1 MNMRGLYL
9 VEGYPYPDLGELE
22 SRGLT
27 HVFYLDNLLLNNYDI
42 VKKNLKSLFKTI
54 ENTNIQLI
62 FVLNAFKSSGSDSL
76 VDPTNTAHRTK
87 LKNALSTLINDF
99 PDLNGISF
107 KDFEWQTW
115 DGYTSDEKSDVLSD
129 FADEIASTIKNLNPY
144 IKFSASMGW
153 RSSTLKSVS
162 SKLDYVITEIFTSNS
177 EGIPIS
183 KAIKTVKEYS
193 EGEVVVELLTHDNAV
208 NLDPRSLS
216 DIYNEIST
224 VIANNGPSYILYASP
239 WIPFGLGFPKV
250 DYSFKEIYI
259 DINLVSKNKKIP
271 ERSSRIMTINF
282 LDQNNDPP
290 SSDLLKTVAGSY
302 KITDQ
307 FTGKIIRDFTS
318 FIPTN
323 YVHELI
329 LTGEDNQIV
338 NPDVSQE
345 NHVITVSIVYGNG
358 RTENSELSVTV
369 LNLLGIE

>member
-1 MNMRGLYL
+1 MRGLYL
-9 VEGYPYPDLGELE
+9 IEGYPYPDLGELE

-27 HVFYLDNLLLNNYDI
+27 HVFYVDNLLLNNYEA
-42 VKKNLKSLFKTI
+42 VQKNLKSLFKTI
-54 ENTNIQLI
+54 EHTKIQLI
-62 FVLNAFKSSGSDSL
+62 YVLNAFKSSGSDSL
-76 VDPTNTAHRTK
+76 VDPTNTGHRTK
-87 LKNALSTLINDF
+87 LKNALSRLIKDF

-115 DGYTSDEKSDVLSD
+115 DGYTSDEKSDILSD
-129 FADEIASTIKNLNPY
+129 FAKEIRTTLKSLNPSL
-144 IKFSASMGW
+144 KFSASMNW

-162 SKLDYVITEIFTSNS
+162 ATVDYAITEIFTSNS

-183 KAIKTVKEYS
+183 KAIQTVKDYS
-193 EGEVVVELLTHDNAV
+193 EGDVVVELLTHDNAV

-224 VIANNGPSYILYASP
+224 VIANNGPSYVLYASP
-239 WIPFGLGFPKV
+239 WIPFGLGFPNV
-250 DYSFKEIYI
+250 DYSFKEIYM
-259 DINLVSKNKKIP
+259 DLNLVSKNKKIP

-290 SSDLLKTVAGSY
+290 SPDLLKTVAGSY

-307 FTGKIIRDFTS
+307 FTGKIIKDFTS

-323 YVHELI
+323 NVQELI
-329 LTGEDNQIV
+329 LSGEDNQIV

-358 RTENSELSVTV
+358 RTENNELSVTV

>member
-9 VEGYPYPDLGELE
+9 VEGYPYPELDELE

-27 HVFYLDNLLLNNYDI
+27 HVFYLDNLLLNNYDT
-42 VKKNLKSLFKTI
+42 VHKNLTSLFETIKT
-54 ENTNIQLI
+54 TNIQLI
-62 FVLNAFKSSGSDSL
+62 FVLNAFKSSNSDSL
-76 VDPTNTAHRTK
+76 VDPTNIAHRTK
-87 LKNALSTLINDF
+87 LKTALSRLIKDF

-107 KDFEWQTW
+107 KEFEWQTW
-115 DGYTSDEKSDVLSD
+115 DGYTSDEKSDILAD
-129 FADEIASTIKNLNPY
+129 FAKEIASTIKDLNPS
-144 IKFSASMGW
+144 IKFSASMNW
-153 RSSTLKSVS
+153 RSSTLRSVS
-162 SKLDYVITEIFTSNS
+162 SQLDYGITEIFTSNS

-183 KAIKTVKEYS
+183 KAIQTVKEYS
-193 EGEVVVELLTHDNAV
+193 KGDVVVELLTHDNAV

-224 VIANNGPSYILYASP
+224 VIANNGPSYVLYASP
-239 WIPFGLGFPKV
+239 WIPFGLGFPEV
-250 DYSFKEIYI
+250 DYSFKEIYM
-259 DINLVSKNKKIP
+259 DLNLVSKNKKIP
-271 ERSSRIMTINF
+271 ERSSRIMAISF

-290 SSDLLKTVAGSY
+290 SPDLLKTVAGSY

-323 YVHELI
+323 YVYELI
-329 LTGEDNQIV
+329 LTGEDNIIV

-358 RTENSELSVTV
+358 RTENNELSVTV

>member
-1 MNMRGLYL
+1 MRGLYL

-27 HVFYLDNLLLNNYDI
+27 HVFYMDNLLLNNYNI
-42 VKKNLKSLFKTI
+42 VQKNLESLFKTI
-54 ENTNIQLI
+54 QNTNIQLI
-62 FVLNAFKSSGSDSL
+62 FVLNAFKSSDSDSL

-87 LKNALSTLINDF
+87 LKNGLSRLIKDF

-115 DGYTSDEKSDVLSD
+115 DGYTSDEKSDILSD
-129 FADEIASTIKNLNPY
+129 FAKEIASTIKSQNPS
-144 IKFSASMGW
+144 IKFSASMNW
-153 RSSTLKSVS
+153 RTSTLKSVS
-162 SKLDYVITEIFTSNS
+162 TQLDYVITEIFTSNS

-183 KAIKTVKEYS
+183 KAIQTVKEYS
-193 EGEVVVELLTHDNAV
+193 EGDVVVELLTHDNAV

-224 VIANNGPSYILYASP
+224 VIANNGPSYLLYASP

-250 DYSFKEIYI
+250 DYSFKEIYM
-259 DINLVSKNKKIP
+259 DLNLVSKNKKIP

-290 SSDLLKTVAGSY
+290 SPDLLKTVAGSY

-307 FTGKIIRDFTS
+307 FTGKIIKDFTS

-323 YVHELI
+323 YVHEII

-358 RTENSELSVTV
+358 RTENNELSVTV